1 VDGWITDKL
10 PSWAGGTKW
19 ATQQQVMAGRNLAA
33 AVLSRAAAL
42 RADVAKIQEPAKSQ
56 HEGRYLGV
64 INQSE
69 GHAKIALEKFNSG
82 QQMTEAQAITYTKMV
97 EHANATFDPI
107 AVLIG
112 QDLSVPSGAAANATV
127 RSTWEADK
135 AGSAT
140 LAKEAAKYDDPWG
153 YIIEK
158 FKQYGKDIGGV
169 AGSWSWS
176 AFKPLAPWL
185 AVGGVVVG
193 VWLFGPAI
201 KAALAAR
208 QARKSLG
215 VGPLPPF
222 GGIR

>member
-19 ATQQQVMAGRNLAA
+19 ATQQQVMAAQTMA
-33 AVLSRAAAL
+33 QDVLSRAL
-42 RADVAKIQEPAKSQ
+42 GLKNDIEKLKEPAKGQ
-56 HEGRYLGV
+56 HSGHYSSVVNAVERDARTTRDATAPDKKLTEAIAIQYAKLMGADLMQLETITNLIGRDM
-64 INQSE
+64 SD
-69 GHAKIALEKFNSG
+69 ASG
-82 QQMTEAQAITYTKMV
+82 QASNQAVAQIHQQSLARLSESEKELRKY
-97 EHANATFDPI
+97 EDPWGWTI
-107 AVLIG
+107 
-112 QDLSVPSGAAANATV
+112 DLLK
-127 RSTWEADK
+127 K
-135 AGSAT
+135 AGS
-140 LAKEAAKYDDPWG
+140 DV
-153 YIIEK
+153 
-158 FKQYGKDIGGV
+158 GGV